1 MWLPYDSRSRW
12 TVLTAGLGGMW
23 GLDPAG
29 HRAPEVTGREKV
41 KDALGFWPGQRRDGA
56 GRGGG
61 SGGEDW

>member
-1 MWLPYDSRSRW
+1 
-12 TVLTAGLGGMW
+12 MW